1 MQTSVC
7 VTKFILLLQNVTRVL
22 DDTTFGSYRNITV
35 SGFIDNIFETGWTSI
50 SSPHTDLWPYQWML

>member
-7 VTKFILLLQNVTRVL
+7 VTKFILLLQNVIWVL

-35 SGFIDNIFETGWTSI
+35 SGFIDNIFETG
-50 SSPHTDLWPYQWML
+50 